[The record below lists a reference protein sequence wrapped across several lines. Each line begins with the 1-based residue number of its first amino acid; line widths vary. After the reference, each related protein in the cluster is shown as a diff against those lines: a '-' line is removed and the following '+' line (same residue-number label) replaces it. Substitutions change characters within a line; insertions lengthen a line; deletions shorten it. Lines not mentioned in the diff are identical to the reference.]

1 MAILDVLKPQVD
13 STVEALRAVEFRVD
27 PIAGTLFSR
36 MTSVLSSAYK
46 RHGPIIE
53 RAIVECLNQ
62 YPRYTVW
69 GVERF
74 GVQQQ
79 ASTTVAAAGNN
90 PDTLANTHLPYV
102 GDHLGDSHLQID
114 AVVFDHDTEIVS
126 SYEIKR
132 GNGTFDAG
140 KQRSM
145 KREALLSKILLRDHC
160 NQRGHVATD
169 SRSHIIFYYGVRS
182 IPAPLGIIGSE
193 LDDHFG
199 VPVWEEVEKVNAYFR
214 SRLFEIISE

>member
-1 MAILDVLKPQVD
+1 MSILDVLKPQVD
-13 STVEALRAVEFRVD
+13 ATVQSLSGVEFRPD

-62 YPRYTVW
+62 SDRYTVW
-69 GVERF
+69 SVDRF

-102 GDHLGDSHLQID
+102 GDHVGDAQLQID
-114 AVVFDHDTEIVS
+114 AVVFDHLTGVVS

-132 GNGTFDAG
+132 GNGAFDAG

-160 NQRGHVATD
+160 VQRGHPATD
-169 SRSHIIFYYGVRS
+169 SRAHIIFYYGIRS
-182 IPAPLGIIGSE
+182 IAAPLGITGQE
-193 LDDHFG
+193 LDAHFG
-199 VPVWEEVEKVNAYFR
+199 LPMWEEVELVNAYFR
-214 SRLFEIISE
+214 SRLFEIISQ

>member
-1 MAILDVLKPQVD
+1 MSVLDVLKPLVD
-13 STVEALRAVEFRVD
+13 TTVSALAGVEFRPD

-53 RAIVECLNQ
+53 RAIVEALNQ
-62 YPRYTVW
+62 NDRYTVW
-69 GVERF
+69 GVDRF

-90 PDTLANTHLPYV
+90 PLSLANTHLPYV
-102 GDHLGDSHLQID
+102 GDNGGDANLQID
-114 AVVFDHDTEIVS
+114 AVVFDHETSIVS

-160 NQRGHVATD
+160 IQRGHQAVD
-169 SRSHIIFYYGVRS
+169 SRAHVIFYYGLRS
-182 IPAPLGIIGSE
+182 ISAPIGIIGSE
-193 LDDHFG
+193 LDAHFG
-199 VPVWEEVEKVNAYFR
+199 IPVWEEVELVNTYYR
-214 SRLFEIISE
+214 SRLFEIISQ